1 MLSVKNQ
8 PQLHFVSWHSCD
20 LFIASCLVL
29 HCMCFVFLT
38 EMTYPLLTSTWSY
51 MKLLPESLFAYRLK
65 WNCCQTVPG
74 LKKNSSIIIII
85 FRKVK
90 IGKRKKL
97 TQVGSCILCPW
108 LQKWFVIIV
117 LAPFFQQH
125 QKGHAIK
132 NPMVVYTNSI
142 TVNIHVK
149 KLYKSKC
156 KVKSKDRHYLNI
168 HETLLQFYEV
178 SHDVHS
184 KTRQTPTSFIIHYKS
199 VFICKCAN
207 MKHRNLVFF
216 KFIIGLLNRD
226 QKYFNYAMVASIIYG
241 GNRAHPG
248 KSKTIKFYLMLI

>member
-1 MLSVKNQ
+1 ML
-8 PQLHFVSWHSCD
+8 
-20 LFIASCLVL
+20 
-29 HCMCFVFLT
+29 
-38 EMTYPLLTSTWSY
+38 
-51 MKLLPESLFAYRLK
+51 
-65 WNCCQTVPG
+65 G
-74 LKKNSSIIIII
+74 
-85 FRKVK
+85 
-90 IGKRKKL
+90 
-97 TQVGSCILCPW
+97 
-108 LQKWFVIIV
+108 
-117 LAPFFQQH
+117 PFFQQH

-216 KFIIGLLNRD
+216 LIYDRFIKPRSKIFQLCN
-226 QKYFNYAMVASIIYG
+226 G
-241 GNRAHPG
+241 GQHNLWWKPG
-248 KSKTIKFYLMLI
+248 SSREIKEY